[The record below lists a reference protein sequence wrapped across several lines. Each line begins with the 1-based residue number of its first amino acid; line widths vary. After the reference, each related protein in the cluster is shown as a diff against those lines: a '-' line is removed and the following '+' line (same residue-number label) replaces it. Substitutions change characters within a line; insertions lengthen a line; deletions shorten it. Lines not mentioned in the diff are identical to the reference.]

1 MLGSVGG
8 AAGLNQGSDMKGC
21 CVHCGL
27 RRGQGG
33 PEEID
38 KTQCSL
44 RQKMLGFHQVLA
56 AGMEKSRWFRIH
68 RGPRVRLDGQMGRRD
83 RTR

>member
-1 MLGSVGG
+1 
-8 AAGLNQGSDMKGC
+8 
-21 CVHCGL
+21 
-27 RRGQGG
+27 
-33 PEEID
+33 
-38 KTQCSL
+38 
-44 RQKMLGFHQVLA
+44 MLGFHQVLA